1 MEIEKMRQLRSGELA
16 EFRRQTL
23 SDLNVLQKSPV
34 RIRAVVLFLQALQDR
49 VMGVMWEAGEEA
61 RKSEGMRAVT
71 SPDDPFWGD
80 RRPPQAR

>member
-1 MEIEKMRQLRSGELA
+1 MEIEEMRQLRSGELA

-23 SDLNVLQKSPV
+23 SDFNVLQKSPV

-49 VMGVMWEAGEEA
+49 VLGVMWEAGEEV

-71 SPDDPFWGD
+71 SSGDRFLSD
-80 RRPPQAR
+80 RRPPQA